1 MQKYDKSTFRKTPIN
16 SDYKTETITKF
27 IIYSIIFSLR
37 SNTNDTTM
45 SHQCNIHS
53 TFSVD
58 KINIFAMQRHLLLLL
73 IFDILMK
80 ILVVDDELDICELL
94 QYNLETEGYEVVT
107 ANSAEEALALPLNEY
122 ALILLDVMMGEM
134 SGFQMARKL
143 KEDPSTLHIPIIFI
157 TALDDED
164 NTVKGLN
171 IGADDY
177 IAKPLS
183 MKEVK
188 ARVRVVLR
196 RTTIPLILK
205 ERKTKNII
213 CYEGIT
219 LNQSA
224 KAVTIDG
231 EELTLTKLEYELLS
245 LLLQNPGKVF
255 SREDILTHCWP
266 QDVYVLDR
274 TVDVNITRLRKKIGH
289 YGKQIKTRIGYGY
302 CFEK

>member
-1 MQKYDKSTFRKTPIN
+1 
-16 SDYKTETITKF
+16 
-27 IIYSIIFSLR
+27 
-37 SNTNDTTM
+37 
-45 SHQCNIHS
+45 
-53 TFSVD
+53 
-58 KINIFAMQRHLLLLL
+58 
-73 IFDILMK
+73 MK

-107 ANSAEEALALPLNEY
+107 ANSAEEALKLPLQEY

-134 SGFQMARKL
+134 TGFQMARKF
-143 KEDPSTLHIPIIFI
+143 KDNPVTAHIPIIFI

-196 RTTIPLILK
+196 RASLPLIQK
-205 ERKTKNII
+205 EENSNIY
-213 CYEGIT
+213 YEGIT
-219 LNQSA
+219 LVQKS
-224 KAVTIDG
+224 KTVTLDG
-231 EELTLTKLEYELLS
+231 QELTLTKLEYELLS

-255 SREDILTHCWP
+255 SREDILAHCWP

-274 TVDVNITRLRKKIGH
+274 TVDVNITRLRKKIGR